1 MAGDVKFTVNA
12 GRDANFMGVAVGQ
25 GAKAVA
31 IEGWAEE
38 ADQHFKTI
46 FQEIEDA
53 KVAGAITETQAKLLT
68 DSAQQAE
75 AVVKDGLKSE
85 PEKEKAAFHLGN
97 LVSGFRTFC
106 SDNHKS
112 GVFACVQALTALCGL
127 PMLPALG
134 NLIR

>member
-12 GRDANFMGVAVGQ
+12 GRDATFTGVAVGQ
-25 GAKAVA
+25 NAKAVA
-31 IEGWAEE
+31 IEGWMQEADKHFESIFHEIEE
-38 ADQHFKTI
+38 AMT
-46 FQEIEDA
+46 
-53 KVAGAITETQAKLLT
+53 AGAITESQAKLLT
-68 DSAQQAE
+68 ESAQQAK
-75 AVVKDGLKSE
+75 AVVGEGLKTE

-97 LVSGFRTFC
+97 LVSGFRNFC